1 MIPNRL
7 PLRFAVQPL
16 PGIFIVGCLVCGT
29 GQSGLAQVPAP
40 VAVERVSVIPMDGE
54 RVLTDMTVIV
64 DEGRVRAMGQGD
76 RIAIPA
82 GATRVDG
89 RGRYLIPGLW
99 DMHVHFE
106 GPPEILGM
114 FLATGVTGARVM
126 WGTPS
131 HVEYRDRV
139 ARGELIGPELH
150 VGGTIV
156 EGEPPPELRDVIS
169 TEGRAMVRDSAD
181 GAEVVR
187 QQAADGY
194 DFIKVYNNVPLDAY
208 RGIVVEARKVGIP
221 VAGHVPFAVGLE
233 GTLRARQASIEH
245 LRGYVWHLVPED
257 APQQPGADLRSR
269 TLAWAFGDPSR
280 VHDLATMTRDA
291 GVWNVPTLSVRL
303 VTKPDSYIAEYLV
316 SEEASHLSD
325 EMRAFY
331 TARREIPWLSNFSD
345 ADFAAAMEGFAVE
358 DSLIRALVGVG
369 AGVLA
374 GTDTPPV
381 GFALHRELEEPVDAG
396 LTPYQALAAAT
407 LSPASFLGRDDGSGM
422 VTVGSPG
429 DLVLLD
435 GNPLDDITNTRRVAG
450 LVRRGQ
456 WYDRAT
462 LDQLLAEAEG
472 R

>member
-1 MIPNRL
+1 M
-7 PLRFAVQPL
+7 
-16 PGIFIVGCLVCGT
+16 
-29 GQSGLAQVPAP
+29 AQVPSP
-40 VAVERVSVIPMDGE
+40 VAIERVSVIPMDGE
-54 RVLTDMTVIV
+54 RVLTDMTVVV

-76 RIAIPA
+76 RIATPA

-89 RGRYLIPGLW
+89 RGRFLIPGLW

-106 GPPEILGM
+106 GTPEILGM

-139 ARGELIGPELH
+139 ASGELIGPELY

-169 TEGRAMVRDSAD
+169 TEGRALVRDSTD

-187 QQAADGY
+187 QQAAEGY

-208 RGIVVEARKVGIP
+208 RGIVVEAGKLGIP
-221 VAGHVPFAVGLE
+221 VAGHVPFEVGLE
-233 GTLRARQASIEH
+233 GALRARQASIEH
-245 LRGYVWHLVPED
+245 LRGYVWHLVPTD

-269 TLAWAFGDPSR
+269 TLAWEYGDPSR
-280 VHDLATMTRDA
+280 VRDLATMTREA
-291 GVWNVPTLSVRL
+291 GVWNVPTLAVRL
-303 VTKPDSYIAEYLV
+303 ITKPDSYVAEYLA
-316 SEEASHLSD
+316 SDEASHLSD
-325 EMRAFY
+325 EMRTFY
-331 TARREIPWLSNFSD
+331 TERRSIPWLSNFSD
-345 ADFAAAMEGFAVE
+345 ADFAAAMEGFAVG
-358 DSLIRALVGVG
+358 DSLVRALVGVG

-381 GFALHRELEEPVDAG
+381 GFALHRELEELVDAG

-407 LSPASFLGRDDGSGM
+407 HNPATFLGRDDGSGM

-435 GNPLDDITNTRRVAG
+435 GNPLEDITNTRRVAG
-450 LVRRGQ
+450 LVRRGE
-456 WYDRAT
+456 WYDRAM
-462 LDQLLAEAEG
+462 LGQLLAKAEG